1 MNKTTEH
8 NRQWIFH
15 GEFEISATYY
25 ADADQASVV
34 RFRNEYYYTRP
45 DAPMAM
51 FVGIIPTD
59 ERYWKHIDV
68 ARIFDDGVL
77 IRHEDTIMNAR
88 QFFEKVREMRAAQ
101 NTYFKTRNNND
112 LNRARSLEREIDAE
126 IKRVDA
132 VIAERSA
139 GPSLFE
145 NQ

>member
-1 MNKTTEH
+1 MKE
-8 NRQWIFH
+8 RIWIFH
-15 GEFEISATYY
+15 GVFDMRASYY
-25 ADADQASVV
+25 ADEDQASVV

-51 FVGIIPTD
+51 FNGIIPTD

-68 ARIFDDGVL
+68 APIFGDGVI
-77 IRHEDTIMNAR
+77 IRHEDTTMNAR
-88 QFFEKVREMRAAQ
+88 QFFEKVREMRNAQ
-101 NTYFKTRNNND
+101 NTYFRTRLPGD
-112 LNRARSLEREIDAE
+112 LNRARSLEKEIDAE

>member
-1 MNKTTEH
+1 MKE
-8 NRQWIFH
+8 RIWIFH
-15 GEFEISATYY
+15 GVFDMHASYY
-25 ADADQASVV
+25 ADEDQASVV
-34 RFRNEYYYTRP
+34 RFQNEYYYTRP

-51 FVGIIPTD
+51 FTGIIPTD

-77 IRHEDTIMNAR
+77 IRHEDTTMNAR

-101 NTYFKTRNNND
+101 NTYFKTKNYND
-112 LNRARSLEREIDAE
+112 LNRARALEKEIDAE

-132 VIAERSA
+132 VIAERSV
-139 GPSLFE
+139 GQSLFDQN